1 VARRIAA
8 CLLLGALLGVQPFAV
23 SAASPA
29 TTPRRGPAGVHR
41 RRGARSASAA
51 GWHTLTNPIDPRF
64 LTEAPFGTRSFWIQ
78 PWRAYLDTWPASRIL
93 DALGADFNATPAEAP
108 GLARLLHDRGFTQ
121 ARVELSWN
129 ELSFEDPTRFVDEQ
143 GVRTILT
150 ALRANGLRPLILL
163 NANSGDPT
171 PSQSVTLRTLATA
184 PAGSTTVALDP
195 ASAALVADGRTGFDD
210 LGFGGD
216 PDVLVT
222 SVSASGLATLSRPL
236 SATLPAGAHP
246 GTTLLYPPFGDPQLP
261 DGTPNPAFQTTLR
274 GWLAYVGA
282 VAHEAQSVFGP
293 DGYDLEVWNEMSFG
307 SQFLDA
313 DNYYTPPREAG
324 QGDIEA
330 ALLEATV
337 AYVRDPA
344 NGIGRRVGVSD
355 GFASETPFAAPSLLP
370 PGTTALSKH
379 LYAGALQFPAQDVV
393 NSIEPLNA
401 LGLPDFDDIRPGASL
416 PRNPFFVPTY
426 RSFFPEYFLTDTQ
439 TETEIRDLAPITTGI
454 YGTPHGR
461 DVAVPG
467 GTPPQ
472 TWMTEYNI
480 DPSGA
485 DPTTPAAT
493 QSAPP
498 PTLSAADVRHM
509 QAKALLRSLVAMV
522 AKGMSRV
529 YFYAPSNAG
538 ELSFVNEAFTAALA
552 SDPNGQPNAAL
563 GGETTTGLGRL
574 LDAFRGPGPG
584 RAPRHL
590 RLRWISQLGSHAQ
603 FAGDGTPEHPPL
615 YDRDVLAVFPFQSSP
630 TRFVVPVYVMTR
642 DIATLYR
649 PDLPAADL
657 ARYDLPDEQ
666 FRIALSGLP
675 GHSGC
680 PRVRAYD
687 PLRNRDTPVHCLSG
701 GGGRATFQLAVTDY
715 PRLLVLEYP

>member
-1 VARRIAA
+1 M
-8 CLLLGALLGVQPFAV
+8 LLGALLGAQSFAV
-23 SAASPA
+23 STASPA
-29 TTPRRGPAGVHR
+29 ATLRQKPARAHFHR
-41 RRGARSASAA
+41 RVHSHRGAQSADAA
-51 GWHTLTNPIDPRF
+51 GWQTLTDPIDPRF

-108 GLARLLHDRGFTQ
+108 GLARLLHDRGFTK

-129 ELSFEDPTRFVDEQ
+129 ELSFEDPSRFADEQ

-171 PSQSVTLRTLATA
+171 PSQSVTLRTLTPA
-184 PAGSTTVALDP
+184 PAGSTTVSLDP

-216 PDVLVT
+216 PDVLIT
-222 SVSASGLATLSRPL
+222 SVSPSGLATLSRPL
-236 SATLPAGAHP
+236 SAALPAGAHP
-246 GTTLLYPPFGDPQLP
+246 ATTLLYPPFGAPQLP
-261 DGTPNPAFQTTLR
+261 DGAPNPAFQETLR
-274 GWLAYVGA
+274 GWLAYAGT
-282 VAHEAQSVFGP
+282 VAHEAQSILGP

-313 DNYYTPPREAG
+313 DNYYSPPREAG
-324 QGDIEA
+324 GGDIEA
-330 ALLEATV
+330 ALLDATV
-337 AYVRDPA
+337 AYIRDPA
-344 NGIGRRVGVSD
+344 SGIGRGVGVSD

-379 LYAGALQFPAQDVV
+379 LYAGALQFPTQDVV
-393 NSIEPLNA
+393 SPIEPLNA
-401 LGLPDFDDIRPGASL
+401 LGLPDFDDVRPGASL
-416 PRNPFFVPTY
+416 PRTPFFVPTY

-439 TETEIRDLAPITTGI
+439 TETEIRDLAPITTDI

-461 DVAVPG
+461 RVAIPG
-467 GTPPQ
+467 GAPPQ

-485 DPTTPAAT
+485 DPTTPAAA

-498 PTLSAADVRHM
+498 PTLTAADVRHM

-538 ELSFVNEAFTAALA
+538 ELSFVNQAFTAALA
-552 SDPNGQPNAAL
+552 SNPSAHPSNTL
-563 GGETTTGLGRL
+563 GGETTTSLGRL

-584 RAPRHL
+584 RALRHL
-590 RLRWISQLGSHAQ
+590 RLRWISQLGDHAQ
-603 FAGDGTPEHPPL
+603 FAGDGTPQHPSL

-630 TRFVVPVYVMTR
+630 TRFAIPVYVMTR

-649 PDLPAADL
+649 PDLPKGDL

-675 GHSGC
+675 KHSRC
-680 PRVRAYD
+680 PRVHAYD
-687 PLRNRDTPVHCLSG
+687 PLLNRYTPARCLSG
-701 GGGRATFQLAVTDY
+701 GGGRAVFQLAATDY
-715 PRLLVLEYP
+715 PRLLILEYGHP